1 MQLGVRSL
9 RDAELL
15 CATRAGVFLQ
25 VAEST
30 CADRAD
36 RAVMPDD
43 GQKDYPLKMGRLTF
57 VSKTKTS

>member
-15 CATRAGVFLQ
+15 CATRWVFLQ

-43 GQKDYPLKMGRLTF
+43 GGKMTR
-57 VSKTKTS
+57 SRWED